1 MNKKIYVGAAIGA
14 LGAFVLLF
22 ASPALLP
29 QPSQEQSVLPLQIE
43 LYDLSVLEVDE
54 RSATLEIKFKV
65 SNPNFKSVMLQLI
78 KYVIYHD
85 DSRIIAGQ
93 IGTKPGGFVETSN
106 YFIIL
111 NERPSLIG
119 EKITIKN
126 TGNMPEIWE
135 AFVSNSLNWRVTGD
149 AYSNLSSLTSGQENI
164 LTFDFTK

>member
-14 LGAFVLLF
+14 LGAFVLLL
-22 ASPALLP
+22 ASPTLLP
-29 QPSQEQSVLPLQIE
+29 QPSQEQTVLPLQVE
-43 LYDLSVLEVDE
+43 LHNLSVLEVDE

-78 KYVIYHD
+78 KYSIYHD

-135 AFVSNSLNWRVTGD
+135 AFVSNSLNWRVTGE

-164 LTFDFTK
+164 LTYDFTK

>member
-14 LGAFVLLF
+14 LGVFVLLF
-22 ASPALLP
+22 ASPALLS
-29 QPSQEQSVLPLQIE
+29 QPSQEQTVLPLQVE
-43 LYDLSVLEVDE
+43 LYDLSVLEANE
-54 RSATLEIKFKV
+54 RLTILEIKFKV

-78 KYVIYHD
+78 KYTIYHD
-85 DSRIIAGQ
+85 DLRIIAGQ
-93 IGTKPGGFVETSN
+93 IGTKPGGFVESSN

-126 TGNMPEIWE
+126 TGNIPEIWE
-135 AFVSNSLNWRVTGD
+135 AFVSNSLNWRVTGE

-164 LTFDFTK
+164 RTFDFTK

>member
-29 QPSQEQSVLPLQIE
+29 QPSQEQSVLPLQVE

-78 KYVIYHD
+78 KYTIYHD
-85 DSRIIAGQ
+85 DSKIIAGQ
-93 IGTKPGGFVETSN
+93 IGTEPGGFVETSN

-135 AFVSNSLNWRVTGD
+135 AFVSNSLNWRVTGE

>member
-54 RSATLEIKFKV
+54 RSATLQIKFKV

-135 AFVSNSLNWRVTGD
+135 AFVSNSLNWRVTGE

>member
-29 QPSQEQSVLPLQIE
+29 QPSQEQTVLPLQVE
-43 LYDLSVLEVDE
+43 LHNLSVLEVDE

-65 SNPNFKSVMLQLI
+65 SNPNFKSVMLQTI
-78 KYVIYHD
+78 KYSIYHD
-85 DSRIIAGQ
+85 DTRIIAGQ
-93 IGTKPGGFVETSN
+93 IGTKPAGFVETSN

-135 AFVSNSLNWRVTGD
+135 AFVSNSLNWRVTGE

>member
-135 AFVSNSLNWRVTGD
+135 AFVSNSLNWRVTGE

>member
-29 QPSQEQSVLPLQIE
+29 QPSQEQTVLPLQVE
-43 LYDLSVLEVDE
+43 LHNLSVLEVDE
-54 RSATLEIKFKV
+54 RSATLQIKFKV

-135 AFVSNSLNWRVTGD
+135 AFVSNSLNWRVTGE

-164 LTFDFTK
+164 RTFDFTK

>member
-29 QPSQEQSVLPLQIE
+29 QQSQEQTVLPLQIE
-43 LYDLSVLEVDE
+43 LYDLSVLEVNE
-54 RSATLEIKFKV
+54 RSTILEIKFKV

-78 KYVIYHD
+78 KYSIYHD

-135 AFVSNSLNWRVTGD
+135 AFVSNSLNWRVTGE

>member
-14 LGAFVLLF
+14 LGVFVLLF
-22 ASPALLP
+22 ASPALLS
-29 QPSQEQSVLPLQIE
+29 QPSQEQTVLPLQVE
-43 LYDLSVLEVDE
+43 LYDLSVLEANE
-54 RSATLEIKFKV
+54 RLTILEIKFKV

-78 KYVIYHD
+78 KYTIYHD
-85 DSRIIAGQ
+85 DLRIIAGQ
-93 IGTKPGGFVETSN
+93 IGTKPGGFVESSN

-135 AFVSNSLNWRVTGD
+135 AFVSNSLNWRVTGE

>member
-22 ASPALLP
+22 ASPALLSP
-29 QPSQEQSVLPLQIE
+29 PSQEQTVLPLQIE
-43 LYDLSVLEVDE
+43 LYDLSVLGVDE
-54 RSATLEIKFKV
+54 RSATLQIKFKV
-65 SNPNFKSVMLQLI
+65 SNPNFKSVMLQTI

-111 NERPSLIG
+111 NERPLLIG

-135 AFVSNSLNWRVTGD
+135 AFVSNSLNWRGTGES
-149 AYSNLSSLTSGQENI
+149 YSNLSSLTSGQENI

>member
-22 ASPALLP
+22 TSPALLS
-29 QPSQEQSVLPLQIE
+29 QPSQEHTVLPLQIE
-43 LYDLSVLEVDE
+43 LYDLSVLGVDE
-54 RSATLEIKFKV
+54 RSATLQIKFKV

-135 AFVSNSLNWRVTGD
+135 AFVSNSLNWRVTGE

>member
-14 LGAFVLLF
+14 LGVFVLLF
-22 ASPALLP
+22 ASPALLS
-29 QPSQEQSVLPLQIE
+29 QPSQEQTVLPLQVE
-43 LYDLSVLEVDE
+43 LHDLSVLEANE
-54 RSATLEIKFKV
+54 RLTILEIKFKV
-65 SNPNFKSVMLQLI
+65 SNPNFKSVMLQTI
-78 KYVIYHD
+78 KYSIYHD

-93 IGTKPGGFVETSN
+93 IGTKPGGFVESSN

-135 AFVSNSLNWRVTGD
+135 AFVSNSLNWRVTGE

>member
-14 LGAFVLLF
+14 LGVFVLLF
-22 ASPALLP
+22 ASPALLS
-29 QPSQEQSVLPLQIE
+29 QPSQEQTVLPLQIE

-65 SNPNFKSVMLQLI
+65 SNPNFKSVMLQTI
-78 KYVIYHD
+78 KYSIYHD

-135 AFVSNSLNWRVTGD
+135 AFVSNSLNWRVTGE

>member
-14 LGAFVLLF
+14 LGVFVLLF
-22 ASPALLP
+22 ASPALIS
-29 QPSQEQSVLPLQIE
+29 QPSQEQTVLPLQIE
-43 LYDLSVLEVDE
+43 LHNLSVLEVDE

-78 KYVIYHD
+78 KYSIYHD

-135 AFVSNSLNWRVTGD
+135 AFVSNSLNWRVTGE

>member
-1 MNKKIYVGAAIGA
+1 
-14 LGAFVLLF
+14 
-22 ASPALLP
+22 
-29 QPSQEQSVLPLQIE
+29 
-43 LYDLSVLEVDE
+43 
-54 RSATLEIKFKV
+54 
-65 SNPNFKSVMLQLI
+65 MLQLI
-78 KYVIYHD
+78 KYTIYHD

-135 AFVSNSLNWRVTGD
+135 AFVSNSLNWRVTGE

>member
-78 KYVIYHD
+78 KYAIYHD

-93 IGTKPGGFVETSN
+93 IGTKPGGFVESSN

-135 AFVSNSLNWRVTGD
+135 AFVSNSLNWRVTGE

>member
-29 QPSQEQSVLPLQIE
+29 QPSQEQTVLPLQIE

-54 RSATLEIKFKV
+54 RSATLQIKFKV

-78 KYVIYHD
+78 KYTIYHD

-135 AFVSNSLNWRVTGD
+135 AFVSNSLNWRVTGE

>member
-22 ASPALLP
+22 ASPALLQ
-29 QPSQEQSVLPLQIE
+29 QPSQEQTVLPLQVE
-43 LYDLSVLEVDE
+43 LHNLSVLEVNE
-54 RSATLEIKFKV
+54 RLTTLEIKFKV
-65 SNPNFKSVMLQLI
+65 SNPNFKSVMLQTI
-78 KYVIYHD
+78 KYSIYHD

-93 IGTKPGGFVETSN
+93 IGTKPGGFVESSN

-135 AFVSNSLNWRVTGD
+135 AFVSNSLNWRVTGE

>member
-29 QPSQEQSVLPLQIE
+29 QQSQEQTVLPLQIE

-78 KYVIYHD
+78 KYTIYHD

-93 IGTKPGGFVETSN
+93 IGTKPGGFVESSN